1 MWWAWKVI
9 DSQRAGGYS
18 PLDFPLFGRFVLGFL
33 KTERDRGRSG
43 VLQRVEHA
51 AGDGSDRRVKF
62 RETHG
67 AANQGREDVDRKVRT
82 ER

>member
-1 MWWAWKVI
+1 MVGPEVF

-33 KTERDRGRSG
+33 ETERDRGRS
-43 VLQRVEHA
+43 VYAEPRSRWSTRP
-51 AGDGSDRRVKF
+51 GDGSDTQVKF

-67 AANQGREDVDRKVRT
+67 GATRAGRMSIGK
-82 ER
+82 